1 MRCARK
7 RLLVGRQVALLQ
19 DLVREQR
26 DQLRVGVIQR
36 RVEYR
41 LRHVQHPGRVDKRR
55 LLCKGHRQ
63 LLMATVSQKARSF
76 YT

>member
-1 MRCARK
+1 MRRTRK
-7 RLLVGRQVALLQ
+7 RLLVGRQVTLLQ

-41 LRHVQHPGRVDKRR
+41 LRHVQHPRRVEERR
-55 LLCKGHRQ
+55 WLCYHRYFFNDDN
-63 LLMATVSQKARSF
+63 TKKARSF